1 MCALHYNLYP
11 LKVYRINLKFYT
23 IHCKKI
29 KPKGNTNQVLA
40 CNELYQKSPEEKWS
54 LKKGILMIG
63 TGLVSATGLAVVLL
77 NEEDLGPTI
86 GDPPK
91 WPGE

>member
-29 KPKGNTNQVLA
+29 KPKGNTNQVLVRRLA
-40 CNELYQKSPEEKWS
+40 YS
-54 LKKGILMIG
+54 LKIV
-63 TGLVSATGLAVVLL
+63 VSIPSTDKE
-77 NEEDLGPTI
+77 NI
-86 GDPPK
+86 H
-91 WPGE
+91 